1 MVNRTKTDNVWRSA
15 GWFAKSIY

>member
-15 GWFAKSIY
+15 DWFAKSIY